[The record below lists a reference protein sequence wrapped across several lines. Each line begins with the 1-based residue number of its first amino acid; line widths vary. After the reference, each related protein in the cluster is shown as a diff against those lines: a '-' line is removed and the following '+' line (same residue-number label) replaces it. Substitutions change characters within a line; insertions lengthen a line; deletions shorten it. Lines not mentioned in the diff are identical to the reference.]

1 MEYVTFGLGDF
12 DKRLFGPIRN
22 IGAVKP
28 AGGMWAS
35 EYTPDEEYMSAWER
49 CVKEDLYIDKPLDYG
64 IIFELTEDARVYT
77 INNHDDLV
85 RLWESYHFLT
95 YKGVMIHI
103 KDVLYDFEA
112 MAKDYDVIKLTDEGQ
127 WKTRLTNP
135 SLYGW
140 DCECILI
147 MNPDVVTNV
156 VPFKK

>member
-1 MEYVTFGLGDF
+1 MKVWYMNGAGNDF
-12 DKRLFGPIRN
+12 M
-22 IGAVKP
+22 V
-28 AGGMWAS
+28 M
-35 EYTPDEEYMSAWER
+35 
-49 CVKEDLYIDKPLDYG
+49 
-64 IIFELTEDARVYT
+64 DARG
-77 INNHDDLV
+77 
-85 RLWESYHFLT
+85 
-95 YKGVMIHI
+95 GV
-103 KDVLYDFEA
+103 YDFEA